1 MTGLRHAILA
11 LSALPGLALAGCG
24 SAAHGS
30 AGTVTGKISGKI
42 TVFAAASL
50 TGSFTDLG
58 KAFESAHPGTTVAF
72 SFGASS
78 TLAMQITSGAPA
90 DVFASASAKNLDTV
104 VAAGAAAA
112 PRTFATNSAEVAV
125 APASRTSVTSL
136 ADLGKVGVKV
146 ALCQPEVPCG
156 ALATSVLG
164 HAGVQVTP
172 VTRGLDVKAVL
183 ASVTSGEVDAGIV
196 YVTDVLAAGAKVVGV
211 TIPAGQNSSTAYPI
225 ATVTSSRNPL
235 LAKAFDDFVL
245 SPVGE
250 AVLARAG
257 FGKP

>member
-1 MTGLRHAILA
+1 VTGLRHAILA

-24 SAAHGS
+24 SVAHP
-30 AGTVTGKISGKI
+30 AGTVTGKI

-58 KAFESAHPGTTVAF
+58 KAFDSAHPGTTVAF

-245 SPVGE
+245 SPDGE

>member
-24 SAAHGS
+24 SVAHP
-30 AGTVTGKISGKI
+30 AGTVTGKI

-58 KAFESAHPGTTVAF
+58 KAFDSAHPGTTVAF

-245 SPVGE
+245 SPDGE